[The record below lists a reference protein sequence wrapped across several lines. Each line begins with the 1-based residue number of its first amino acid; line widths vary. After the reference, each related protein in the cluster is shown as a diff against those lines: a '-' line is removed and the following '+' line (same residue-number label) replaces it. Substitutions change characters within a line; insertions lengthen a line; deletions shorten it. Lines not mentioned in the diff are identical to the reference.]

1 MSTQDLKA
9 AQLIPGYS
17 NGLGRIERKNTHL
30 LKLPHHSG
38 SKESNRCPDSRD
50 NGLERLARV
59 GSVGQRWLGLFNVNA
74 QFKGVEDLHLVPMF
88 QWRLHRVDGCYRLW
102 DFGKGWQFSS

>member
-17 NGLGRIERKNTHL
+17 NGLGRIERKDTHL

-38 SKESNRCPDSRD
+38 SKEGN
-50 NGLERLARV
+50 
-59 GSVGQRWLGLFNVNA
+59 
-74 QFKGVEDLHLVPMF
+74 
-88 QWRLHRVDGCYRLW
+88 
-102 DFGKGWQFSS
+102 